1 MMVNPVRRFVT
12 SFQSE
17 LRVAFVKKQLYRVAP
32 DLGPVPNPLSREYLL
47 LIQQHTRLAFTESI
61 GSLTECSGMMWWNRL
76 TRYICAYMVLKST
89 TAVVNSLVLENCL
102 MQPSPN
108 SGK

>member
-1 MMVNPVRRFVT
+1 M
-12 SFQSE
+12 
-17 LRVAFVKKQLYRVAP
+17 KKRLYRVAP

-47 LIQQHTRLAFTESI
+47 LIQQQTRLAFVESI
-61 GSLTECSGMMWWNRL
+61 GSLTESSGMRWWNRL

-89 TAVVNSLVLENCL
+89 TAVVNSLIVEYGLL
-102 MQPSPN
+102 QSSSN